1 MLLGHCYFPLKL
13 LPHCDTEYNISLCS
27 ALLSKKCWITAGE
40 KKLLNVGQTYKSSKA
55 TKPYVQTENLW
66 RFDFRRKTLTLEEPK
81 SNLCLSDLWI
91 LEAVYATARVSGEI
105 ECLCMRNLTY
115 KLINEQ
121 HIFFFCWLKWEMKSE
136 CQVAAIIAL
145 CTWHWSSGSV
155 VSIINPIFQV
165 LYLGC
170 LKSCLAETDIQ
181 LVSTTIGDLFPHVF
195 HLKKKKKILT

>member
-1 MLLGHCYFPLKL
+1 MQCFIIKEMVNNSWG
-13 LPHCDTEYNISLCS
+13 
-27 ALLSKKCWITAGE
+27 

-121 HIFFFCWLKWEMKSE
+121 HIFLFLLTEVRDGKWVPSSSYYSIVHMTLKFRVSCFHYKPHFSGFISWLS
-136 CQVAAIIAL
+136 
-145 CTWHWSSGSV
+145 
-155 VSIINPIFQV
+155 
-165 LYLGC
+165 
-170 LKSCLAETDIQ
+170 
-181 LVSTTIGDLFPHVF
+181 
-195 HLKKKKKILT
+195 